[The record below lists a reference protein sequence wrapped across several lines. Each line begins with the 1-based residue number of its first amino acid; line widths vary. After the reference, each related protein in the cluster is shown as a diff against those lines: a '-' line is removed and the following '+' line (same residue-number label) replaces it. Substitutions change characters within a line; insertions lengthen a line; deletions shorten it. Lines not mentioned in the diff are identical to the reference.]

1 MVAVPEKARLTV
13 TGCPETAD
21 RVAVRVATPSASDM
35 GLPLRLKLTVGGRSS
50 SIIVPVPVAV
60 VIVALV
66 GFERLT
72 VNVSFGSSRVSPFT
86 WTVMVLVVSPAL
98 KIRVAVGLELQWAGA
113 VAVPS
118 GVG

>member
-13 TGCPETAD
+13 SGCPETAD
-21 RVAVRVATPSASDM
+21 RVAVRVAVPPASAM
-35 GLPLRLKLTVGGRSS
+35 GLPLRLRVTEGGESS
-50 SIIVPVPVAV
+50 SMMVPVPVAGV
-60 VIVALV
+60 MVALV

-98 KIRVAVGLELQWAGA
+98 KIRVAVGIALWSVGA
-113 VAVPS
+113 VA
-118 GVG
+118 G